1 MASKMSLRRQ
11 ARPKEERV
19 KDYLKGQFVVKRSKA
34 EDYEYP

>member
-19 KDYLKGQFVVKRSKA
+19 KDYLKGQFVVKA